1 MRWGLIIALSVWLAS
16 CNDPAEPCLEFEER
30 IGLGE
35 ELLIRNCSKNYEEL
49 ELTCPGV
56 FFEDQDLPYYS
67 VRFDRPGTFTLRL
80 KLFNEDGSESLE
92 ESVVVVNPGSEDIL
106 GKWRLYKVEEIGEF
120 IFEELN
126 NVYDYEPYAIS
137 AHDEVL
143 HFQDTELSI
152 DANQNVD
159 PYFFWSD
166 TLSWALYDGTISNNN
181 RKVMIIDDETFFLVG
196 LDDERMI
203 LYSEYM
209 ELFSMH
215 RELLYFERRN

>member
-1 MRWGLIIALSVWLAS
+1 MRWGLIIALSVCLAA

-92 ESVVVVNPGSEDIL
+92 ESVVVVNPGSDDIL